1 MELEDLKA
9 RIYELTQELRKV
21 LEKIESLERK
31 VEVCQTEIKILKE
44 GGNI

>member
-1 MELEDLKA
+1 MELEELKLCV
-9 RIYELTQELRKV
+9 YELTQKLQKA